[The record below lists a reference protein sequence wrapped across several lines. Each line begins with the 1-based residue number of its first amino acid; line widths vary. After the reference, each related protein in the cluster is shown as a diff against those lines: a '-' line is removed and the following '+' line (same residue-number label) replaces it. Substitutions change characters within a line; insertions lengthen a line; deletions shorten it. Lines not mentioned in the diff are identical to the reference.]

1 MTIAEQL
8 ANRDLSD
15 EVLHPVT
22 ELPSRARVVIV
33 GGGIIGSSIAYHLT
47 RAGETD
53 VVMLERGRL
62 TNGTTWHAAG
72 LVSQVR
78 GTRALTE
85 LTRHN
90 AETYERLPGETG
102 IETGLRRVGALTVAR
117 TEGRMQEILYG
128 VGMARDAGIPV
139 EVLPPAQVKDLWP
152 GAVVDDLVGA
162 VLFPTDATVNPGDAA
177 LSFAKGAVDAGVR
190 YVPETEVTGFVFDG
204 GRVTGAQYLAR
215 RHRGRD
221 GRARVRPVDERAGA
235 ARRRERAPVPGR
247 ACVGDDGGG
256 RGRRRAPAVP
266 ARPRRLP
273 VHPPLPRALSR
284 RRVRAEG
291 PAEAGRRDHDRRVR

>member
-1 MTIAEQL
+1 ML
-8 ANRDLSD
+8 
-15 EVLHPVT
+15 
-22 ELPSRARVVIV
+22 
-33 GGGIIGSSIAYHLT
+33 
-47 RAGETD
+47 
-53 VVMLERGRL
+53 LERGRL

-162 VLFPTDATVNPGDAA
+162 VLFPTDGTVNPGDAA

-190 YVPETEVTGFVFDG
+190 YVPGDRGDG
-204 GRVTGAQYLAR
+204 LRVR
-215 RHRGRD
+215 RRPRD
-221 GRARVRPVDERAGA
+221 GRADL
-235 ARRRERAPVPGR
+235 ARRRSRPRRSCSRAACGR
-247 ACVGDDGGG
+247 ASW
-256 RGRRRAPAVP
+256 RGVP
-266 ARPRRLP
+266 AR
-273 VHPPLPRALSR
+273 ASR
-284 RRVRAEG
+284 CTRPSTSG
-291 PAEAGRRDHDRRVR
+291 

>member
-1 MTIAEQL
+1 
-8 ANRDLSD
+8 
-15 EVLHPVT
+15 VH
-22 ELPSRARVVIV
+22 ELPPRARVVIV

-53 VVMLERGRL
+53 VVMLERGHL

-162 VLFPTDATVNPGDAA
+162 VLFPTDGTVNPGDAA
-177 LSFAKGAVDAGVR
+177 LSFAKGAVDAGR
-190 YVPETEVTGFVFDG
+190 ALRAGHRG
-204 GRVTGAQYLAR
+204 GRL
-215 RHRGRD
+215 
-221 GRARVRPVDERAGA
+221 RVRRRPRDRAW
-235 ARRRERAPVPGR
+235 
-247 ACVGDDGGG
+247 
-256 RGRRRAPAVP
+256 RRRAG
-266 ARPRRLP
+266 R
-273 VHPPLPRALSR
+273 SR
-284 RRVRAEG
+284 RRRSCSRAG
-291 PAEAGRRDHDRRVR
+291 CGRASWRGAQARACRCTRPSTSG